1 MNAKGIASSSKAK
14 RLMKSRHGISAR
26 FPWPDS
32 SVTKKRTGG
41 RRLAQ
46 HGNGDVDKVELWVA
60 EVAVFGTSR

>member
-26 FPWPDS
+26 FLWPDS

-41 RRLAQ
+41 
-46 HGNGDVDKVELWVA
+46 K
-60 EVAVFGTSR
+60 EVGTTREWRC